1 MTSKNRT
8 LQTSFLTP
16 TCRAALPEGGL
27 ESVAEGES
35 GVGGCL
41 EVGAGEGGCAEGFGA
56 AAGAAGVSQG
66 GAGGVV
72 ALPPV
77 CGVFG
82 SGAGGPVGGG
92 LAGGFVAEVA
102 DDVGG

>member
-1 MTSKNRT
+1 M
-8 LQTSFLTP
+8 
-16 TCRAALPEGGL
+16 
-27 ESVAEGES
+27 ESITFWES

-77 CGVFG
+77 CGVLG
-82 SGAGGPVGGG
+82 SGAGSPVGGG
-92 LAGGFVAEVA
+92 LAGGFVTEVT